1 MTVLNKEWQSRV
13 ERIQKLVE
21 TVPGVTTNIMTPD
34 DGNSYPTL
42 SVMWDEAKFGLTIA
56 QCAKQLSD
64 GDPRI
69 EVLTDSNPS
78 GVLDRIPHDRNGT
91 ADPIRILCRSSR

>member
-1 MTVLNKEWQSRV
+1 MWQSRV
-13 ERIQKLVE
+13 ERIQKLIG

-78 GVLDRIPHDRNGT
+78 EVLDRTAVIRSGT
-91 ADPIRILCRSSR
+91 TDPIRILCRLSR